1 MSSGGNEHAEN
12 FLLFLVVGGLALAG
26 VLYGLFLFWPYF
38 VFFVLPL
45 IIGSLVV
52 GFILKASV
60 EPSIEGAAID
70 YKNLA
75 VTFPVLI
82 LLVMV
87 VFFAGSEHTVL
98 VDKKGKKTGT
108 YLEWPELN
116 KAFNEHRSSVY
127 GDSPFDA
134 LKARAREPVM
144 YDRQDAGW
152 IFLWCLFLGGP
163 LFFWFLSSK
172 DRERNEEIV
181 LQKVNER
188 TKATRERLSDKER
201 DLSQIIASR
210 TANLT
215 NQISDLDQR
224 LSIMTAENRILKA
237 KVEFSS
243 DILRPPEAQKTNGVL
258 DQELF

>member
-1 MSSGGNEHAEN
+1 MSKGNEHAEN
-12 FLLFLVVGGLALAG
+12 FLLFLAVGGLVLAG
-26 VLYGLFLFWPYF
+26 ALYGLFLFWPYF

-45 IIGSLVV
+45 VIGSLVIGV
-52 GFILKASV
+52 ILKVSV
-60 EPSIEGAAID
+60 EPSFEGSQVD

-82 LLVMV
+82 VTIMV

-98 VDKKGKKTGT
+98 VDKKGVRTGT
-108 YLEWPELN
+108 YLEWPEFN
-116 KAFNEHRSSVY
+116 KAFNEHRASVY

-134 LKARAREPVM
+134 LKARARVPVM

-152 IFLWCLFLGGP
+152 ISLWCLFLGGP

-172 DRERNEEIV
+172 DRDRNEEIV

-188 TKATRERLSDKER
+188 TKATRERLAEKER
-201 DLSQIIASR
+201 DLSQIIATR
-210 TANLT
+210 TATLN

-224 LSIMTAENRILKA
+224 FSAMTAENRILKA
-237 KVEFSS
+237 KVEFSP
-243 DILRPPEAQKTNGVL
+243 DIPRSPEAQKSNGVL
-258 DQELF
+258 DQDLF

>member
-1 MSSGGNEHAEN
+1 MSKVNEHAEN
-12 FLLFLVVGGLALAG
+12 FLLFLVVGGLVLAV

-52 GFILKASV
+52 GFILKVSV
-60 EPSIEGAAID
+60 EPSVEGAAID

-82 LLVMV
+82 VLVMV

-98 VDKKGKKTGT
+98 VDKKGTRTGT

-127 GDSPFDA
+127 RDSPFDA
-134 LKARAREPVM
+134 LKARARQPVM

-172 DRERNEEIV
+172 DHERNEEIV

-188 TKATRERLSDKER
+188 TKHVRERLSEKER
-201 DLSQIIASR
+201 DLSQIIA
-210 TANLT
+210 TKTEGLKGQIAEL
-215 NQISDLDQR
+215 NQS
-224 LSIMTAENRILKA
+224 LSQITAENRILKA
-237 KVEFSS
+237 KVEFSP
-243 DILRPPEAQKTNGVL
+243 DIPRPPEAQKTNGVL
-258 DQELF
+258 DQDLF

>member
-1 MSSGGNEHAEN
+1 MSRGNEHAEN

-26 VLYGLFLFWPYF
+26 VLFGLFLFWPYF

-45 IIGSLVV
+45 VIGSLVIGV
-52 GFILKASV
+52 ILKFSV
-60 EPSIEGAAID
+60 EPSVEGSAID

-98 VDKKGKKTGT
+98 VDKKGTRTGT

-127 GDSPFDA
+127 GDSPFER
-134 LKARAREPVM
+134 LKARAREPVI

-152 IFLWCLFLGGP
+152 ILLCCLFLGGP
-163 LFFWFLSSK
+163 LFFWFLSGK
-172 DRERNEEIV
+172 DRERNEEFV

-188 TKATRERLSDKER
+188 TKHVRERLSEKER
-201 DLSQIIASR
+201 DLSQIIA
-210 TANLT
+210 TKTEGLKGQIAEL
-215 NQISDLDQR
+215 NQS
-224 LSIMTAENRILKA
+224 LSQITAENRVLKA
-237 KVEFSS
+237 RLEFSP
-243 DILRPPEAQKTNGVL
+243 DIPRPPEAQKTNGVL
-258 DQELF
+258 DQDLF

>member
-1 MSSGGNEHAEN
+1 MSSSGNEHAEN
-12 FLLFLVVGGLALAG
+12 LLLFLVVGGLVLAG

-38 VFFVLPL
+38 VFYALPL
-45 IIGSLVV
+45 VIGSLVI
-52 GFILKASV
+52 GFILKVSV
-60 EPSIEGAAID
+60 EPSIEGSAID

-82 LLVMV
+82 VLVMV

-98 VDKKGKKTGT
+98 VDKKGVRTGT

-116 KAFNEHRSSVY
+116 KAFNEHRASVY

-163 LFFWFLSSK
+163 MFFWFLSGK

-201 DLSQIIASR
+201 DLSKIIATR

-215 NQISDLDQR
+215 NQISDLDQK
-224 LSIMTAENRILKA
+224 LSEMTAENRILKA
-237 KVEFSS
+237 KVEFSP
-243 DILRPPEAQKTNGVL
+243 DIPRPPEAQKTNGVL
-258 DQELF
+258 DQDLF

>member
-1 MSSGGNEHAEN
+1 M
-12 FLLFLVVGGLALAG
+12 
-26 VLYGLFLFWPYF
+26 
-38 VFFVLPL
+38 
-45 IIGSLVV
+45 
-52 GFILKASV
+52 ILKFSV
-60 EPSIEGAAID
+60 EPSIEGSAID

-82 LLVMV
+82 LVVMV

-98 VDKKGKKTGT
+98 VDKKGARVGT

-134 LKARAREPVM
+134 LKARARQPVM

-163 LFFWFLSSK
+163 SFFWFLSRN
-172 DRERNEEIV
+172 DHERNEEIV

-201 DLSQIIASR
+201 DLSEIIASR
-210 TANLT
+210 TASLT
-215 NQISDLDQR
+215 SQISDLDQK
-224 LSIMTAENRILKA
+224 LSVMAAENRVLKA
-237 KVEFSS
+237 KLEFSP
-243 DILRPPEAQKTNGVL
+243 DIPRPPETEKKGGVL
-258 DQELF
+258 DQDLF